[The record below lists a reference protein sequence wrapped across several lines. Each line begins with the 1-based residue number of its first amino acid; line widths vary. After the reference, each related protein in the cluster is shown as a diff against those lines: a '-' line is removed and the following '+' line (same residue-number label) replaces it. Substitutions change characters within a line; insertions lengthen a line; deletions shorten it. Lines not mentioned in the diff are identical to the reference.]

1 MSSMHAFAATA
12 LLALVVAVV
21 ALRAWAGDFAA
32 QVDLGAVWFTA
43 VGAWMLV
50 ALALGG
56 KEQDD
61 EAADTAP
68 QSTGLTA

>member
-12 LLALVVAVV
+12 LLVLVVVV
-21 ALRAWAGDFAA
+21 VGLRAFMGDLGG
-32 QVDLGAVWFTA
+32 QVDLAAVWFTA

-56 KEQDD
+56 TERDD
-61 EAADTAP
+61 VDADSVPSP
-68 QSTGLTA
+68 QA